1 MKRRYLIGAMAVLL
15 AISAARTPAASRL
28 LDGARNFGRQ
38 FHSLRTAQMN
48 AIERVVL
55 SFMLAS

>member
-1 MKRRYLIGAMAVLL
+1 MAVLL